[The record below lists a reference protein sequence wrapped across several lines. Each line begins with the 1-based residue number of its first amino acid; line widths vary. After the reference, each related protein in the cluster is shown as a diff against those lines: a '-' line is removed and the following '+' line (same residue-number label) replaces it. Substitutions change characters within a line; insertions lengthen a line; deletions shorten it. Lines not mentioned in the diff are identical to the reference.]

1 MHLITAAISLVSVI
15 IGGIIGGS
23 MSLVASLKAT
33 ERAYKYRLKLQE
45 QSRKEDVKNLIQ
57 ALHDEIDILWER
69 YLWGVG
75 NELEKL
81 DEGEPLL
88 RYYPVTQEY
97 FIVYKANA
105 SLIGSI
111 ENHELRKEIVT
122 IYSKV
127 KSLFDSYKIN
137 NNYLQRYD
145 YLNSL
150 FQQIKNPFF
159 GQQASAIRILM
170 IDRIKKIK
178 LTHDEIKQDI
188 KSLLEMLKKEFA

>member
-1 MHLITAAISLVSVI
+1 MHLVTAAVSLVSVI

-45 QSRKEDVKNLIQ
+45 ESRKEDVKNLIQ
-57 ALHDEIDILWER
+57 AIHDEIDILWDR

-81 DEGEPLL
+81 AEGEPFLSF
-88 RYYPVTQEY
+88 YPVTQEY
-97 FIVYKANA
+97 FVVYNANA

-111 ENHELRKEIVT
+111 DNHELRKEIVT
-122 IYSKV
+122 IYTKA
-127 KSLFDSYKIN
+127 KALIDSYKMN

-145 YLNSL
+145 YITSL
-150 FQQIKNPFF
+150 FQETKNPVFE
-159 GQQASAIRILM
+159 QQAAAIKMLM
-170 IDRIKKIK
+170 IDRVKKIK
-178 LTHDEIKQDI
+178 LTHYEIKQDI
-188 KSLLEMLKKEFA
+188 KSFLEMLKKEFA